1 MNYQL
6 EINDLKIEVI
16 KKNIKNMHLGVYP
29 PSGRIRLAVPT
40 KTSED
45 VMRLFVISK
54 LAWIKK
60 NINQFEKQ
68 ERQSP
73 REYVSGESHYFKGHR
88 YLLNVEYH
96 NTPAQVIIRNQKYI
110 DLYLREGS
118 TQAQRKI
125 IMLNWYRNQL
135 KTEIPA
141 LITKYEQMMGVEV
154 AEWQIKQMKTK
165 WGTCNI
171 KARRIW
177 LNLELAK
184 KPAIY
189 LEYVIVHELVH
200 LLERHHN
207 DRFKAYMDK
216 FMPNWK
222 SVREELNRF
231 VI

>member
-6 EINDLKIEVI
+6 EVNDLKIEVI

-29 PSGRIRLAVPT
+29 PTGRIRLAVPT

-45 VMRLFVISK
+45 VMRLFIISK

-68 ERQSP
+68 ERQTP

-88 YLLNVEYH
+88 YLLNIEYH
-96 NTPAQVIIRNQKYI
+96 NAPPKVIVRNNKYL
-110 DLYLREGS
+110 DLYIREGS
-118 TQAQRKI
+118 SQIQRKT

-135 KTEIPA
+135 KAEIPS
-141 LITKYEQMMGVEV
+141 LIEKYEAIMGVEV

-165 WGTCNI
+165 WGTCKI
-171 KARRIW
+171 EARRIW

-184 KPAIY
+184 KPSIY

-216 FMPNWK
+216 FMPNWR
-222 SVREELNRF
+222 SIRDELNRF